1 MITFGELLDLVD
13 ADRESTEKVALV
25 NNNGEMSMV
34 GMTNSPYWNA
44 LEHRK
49 VNNIGA
55 SSDGILLVWLED

>member
-34 GMTNSPYWNA
+34 GMTNSPYWSA
-44 LEHRK
+44 LEDRK